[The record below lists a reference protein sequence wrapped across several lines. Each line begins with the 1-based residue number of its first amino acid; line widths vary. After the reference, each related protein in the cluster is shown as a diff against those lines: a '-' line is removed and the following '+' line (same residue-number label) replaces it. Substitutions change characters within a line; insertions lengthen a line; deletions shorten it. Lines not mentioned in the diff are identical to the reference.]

1 MKLWSCLH
9 SHVYIC
15 IPKLLF
21 WDLGVLLL
29 YYFFSYSNIQV
40 LSTEGTVADSTVDTY
55 ISISTSVV
63 SVEETNENFLVEGT
77 GAIVEETF
85 EETSIDIST
94 STAKKGDK

>member
-1 MKLWSCLH
+1 M
-9 SHVYIC
+9 
-15 IPKLLF
+15 
-21 WDLGVLLL
+21 
-29 YYFFSYSNIQV
+29 
-40 LSTEGTVADSTVDTY
+40 ADSTVDTY